1 MYSIVL
7 GLEVLGNPVGFIKG
21 FKDGAISLFYH
32 PIQVKTNHSTSNS
45 MLHTHVHAHT
55 YRVPYW
61 DLRSSLKG
69 STWEGGSLWVALL
82 VASVE
87 YWVR

>member
-32 PIQVKTNHSTSNS
+32 PIQVRTNHNTANLCISPCYTCV
-45 MLHTHVHAHT
+45 TH
-55 YRVPYW
+55 RVLYW
-61 DLRSSLKG
+61 GLRSSLKV
-69 STWEGGSLWVALL
+69 SFWEGESLWVGLL
-82 VASVE
+82 VALVGC
-87 YWVR
+87 WVR

>member
-32 PIQVKTNHSTSNS
+32 PIQVRT
-45 MLHTHVHAHT
+45 MLQTCTPAHATYTCVTH
-55 YRVPYW
+55 RVLYW
-61 DLRSSLKG
+61 GLRSSLKV
-69 STWEGGSLWVALL
+69 SFWEGESLWVGLL
-82 VASVE
+82 VASVGC
-87 YWVR
+87 WVR